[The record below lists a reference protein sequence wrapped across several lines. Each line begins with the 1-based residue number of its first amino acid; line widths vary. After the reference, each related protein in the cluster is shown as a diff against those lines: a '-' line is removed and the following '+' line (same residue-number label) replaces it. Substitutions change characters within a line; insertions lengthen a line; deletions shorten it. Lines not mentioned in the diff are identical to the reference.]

1 MYKINETLN
10 KLIFENYWVME
21 NLSYLSV
28 FYMGYFN
35 QYKYIK
41 RKWPLKFK
49 SFIEKD
55 EYPLMVKSIKN
66 RDGNLNV
73 WLNKTDDLIVEFDGS
88 AYIPVDKIDEL
99 IKVLK
104 NIKKQ

>member
-1 MYKINETLN
+1 M
-10 KLIFENYWVME
+10 
-21 NLSYLSV
+21 
-28 FYMGYFN
+28 
-35 QYKYIK
+35 
-41 RKWPLKFK
+41 KFK